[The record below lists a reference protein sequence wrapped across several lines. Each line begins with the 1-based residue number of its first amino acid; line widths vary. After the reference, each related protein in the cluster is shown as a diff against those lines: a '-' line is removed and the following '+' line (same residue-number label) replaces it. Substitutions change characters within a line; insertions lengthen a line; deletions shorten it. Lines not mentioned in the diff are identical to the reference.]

1 MPAARR
7 FLLLSAGGPLW
18 TEELAMIG
26 ALPLVAAPIAS
37 NKPNRGQAA
46 LAVLLAAS
54 RDAGGLVYLLSQA
67 AVAAKEG
74 EPEPLLTLAEQLES
88 YAAEMRS
95 RGEDRQ
101 ARDAERASG
110 YVREW
115 NEDYRAERRRRF
127 KEEVEPL
134 MQRVSHQCRSS
145 AGKAQLKGDSKLALS
160 YMKAH
165 LATEKAL
172 KSKRL
177 ELDDAPAQEHQPYL
191 IYPDQLSF
199 EA

>member
-1 MPAARR
+1 
-7 FLLLSAGGPLW
+7 
-18 TEELAMIG
+18 MIG
-26 ALPLVAAPIAS
+26 ALPLGAGPVAS
-37 NKPNRGQAA
+37 GNSSRGEAA

-54 RDAGGLVYLLSQA
+54 RDSGLVYLLSQA
-67 AVAAKEG
+67 AASMQRGESEG
-74 EPEPLLTLAEQLES
+74 LASLAGQLDS

-95 RGEDRQ
+95 RGEERQ
-101 ARDAERASG
+101 GRDAERASG

-115 NEDYRAERRRRF
+115 NEDYQAERRRRF

-134 MQRVSHQCRSS
+134 MQRVSHRCRSA
-145 AGKAQLKGDSKLALS
+145 AGKAQLKGDSKLAWS
-160 YMKAH
+160 YMKLH

-177 ELDDAPAQEHQPYL
+177 ELDEPSQAHQPYL
-191 IYPDQLSF
+191 IFPGQLSF